1 MKALTLWQPWA
12 SAIALG
18 VKTNETRSWRTEHR
32 GLVAIHASGKGSP
45 GQRELGRNNPV
56 WKHLRAAGC
65 SLMFDELPFGAVVA
79 VATITACVRLNAS
92 EMFEEKLE
100 ERERDCGDYR
110 PGRYAWELSDVTAL
124 KNPVRCPGARGLWT
138 LPDDI
143 AARVAHDAGRIELP
157 RPPPDDLHSRIA
169 P

>member
-1 MKALTLWQPWA
+1 MKAITLWQPWA

-18 VKTNETRSWRTEHR
+18 VKTNETRSWKTDHR
-32 GLVAIHASGKGSP
+32 GLVAIHASGRGSP
-45 GQRELGRNNPV
+45 AQRELGKNNPV

-79 VATITACVRLNAS
+79 VATITACVRIVEGGL
-92 EMFEEKLE
+92 FQEKLA

-110 PGRYAWELSDVTAL
+110 PGRYAWELGDVVAL
-124 KNPVRCPGARGLWT
+124 KDAVRCPGARGLWT
-138 LPDDI
+138 LPDEI
-143 AARVAHDAGRIELP
+143 AARVAHAGKIVLP
-157 RPPPDDLHSRIA
+157 GRQAPDDLHSRIA